1 MKVLLE
7 WLQDHLDD
15 PLPPLDEF
23 RRRITLAGVEV
34 EKISRRGLPEQ
45 DGLESLVVAGLVL
58 EANPHPNADRLQLC
72 QVDTGGP
79 EPRQIVCGAWNF
91 GAGDTVAVAAPGLR
105 MPDGRKLERAKL
117 RGSLSDGM
125 ILSERELEISDEHG
139 GILILGDG
147 WAPGE
152 PLASRVS
159 LSDVVIDF
167 EILANRSDLL
177 SVRGVARDVA
187 AVFDLRLRPLDEREP
202 EAAGERPTA
211 DLIRISIEDPA
222 LCTRFTARALTGVR
236 VGPSPL
242 WLKARLTGV
251 GIRPISNVVDVT
263 NYIAHDLG
271 QPLHAYD
278 LSRIPGRVL
287 VARRARAGEVL
298 TTLDDKRREL
308 DSETLVIAHGDG
320 PSGIAGVM
328 GGADA
333 EISDDATQVVL
344 EAAAFDRGSILRTTR
359 RLGIRTEASNRFE
372 KGVDPELAPLANR
385 AAARMLVELA
395 DARMAPEPIDVR
407 GELTEPSWIVLRPGR
422 VHAVTGVDVEVGEA
436 AAILGRL
443 GFDVERSGDELRTRP
458 PSWRALDVTR
468 EIDVVEEVAR
478 VHGLEHVP
486 ATLPAGA
493 RTGGLTT
500 AQLLRRRLHAVLL
513 GAGCNEVQTMSLA
526 PADIADR
533 LGLAGDDPR
542 RSPVLLANPLSAEH
556 AAMRTLLLP
565 SLADVAAR
573 NQALG
578 RQELAI
584 YEIAHVYLPEA
595 GEVLPREPW
604 TVGALL
610 AGRDVSFFTVKGVL
624 ESLFRALGLDLEVE
638 PGTGRDPFLHP
649 GRAARVVL
657 AGEQM
662 GWLGELHPSLVER
675 LGLSGPV
682 AAFELDA
689 TLLERQVPGP
699 AIAVGVPDT
708 PPLRQDIAVVVAD
721 EHLAGDVVA
730 AARRA
735 GGELLRDVAVFD
747 VYRDENALGP
757 ARRSLALRLTF
768 QADDRTLTDD
778 EVLPLRH
785 AVVRALEERF
795 GAVLRG

>member
-1 MKVLLE
+1 MKVSLE
-7 WLQDHLDD
+7 WLQDHLEG
-15 PLPPLDEF
+15 PLPALGEF
-23 RRRITLAGVEV
+23 RRRITLAGVEI

-45 DGLESLVVAGLVL
+45 DGLEGLVVAGLVL

-91 GAGDTVAVAAPGLR
+91 GAGDTVAVAVPGLR
-105 MPDGRKLERAKL
+105 MPDGRTLERAKL

-139 GILILGDG
+139 GILILGEG
-147 WAPGE
+147 YRPGE

-159 LSDVVIDF
+159 LSDVVFDF

-202 EAAGERPTA
+202 EAAGDRSTRE
-211 DLIRISIEDPA
+211 LVQVSVEDST
-222 LCTRFTARALTGVR
+222 LCPRFTVRALQGVR

-263 NYIAHDLG
+263 NYVAHDLG

-278 LSRIPGRVL
+278 LARVPGRTL
-287 VARRARAGEVL
+287 IARRAHAGEVL
-298 TTLDDKRREL
+298 TTLDGKRREL
-308 DSETLVIAHGDG
+308 DPETLVIAHAEG
-320 PSGIAGVM
+320 PSGIAGVL

-333 EISDDATQVVL
+333 EISDDASDVAL
-344 EAAAFDRGSILRTTR
+344 EAASFERGSILRTTR

-372 KGVDPELAPLANR
+372 KGVDPELAPIANR

-395 DARMAPEPIDVR
+395 DATLAPDPIDVR
-407 GELTEPSWIVLRPGR
+407 GAIPEPAWIVLRAGR
-422 VHAVTGVDVEVGEA
+422 VRAVTGVDVDAEEA
-436 AAILGRL
+436 AAILRRL
-443 GFDVERSGDELRTRP
+443 GFAVEPNGDDLRVRP

-478 VHGLEHVP
+478 IHGLEHVP
-486 ATLPAGA
+486 ATLPAGSRA
-493 RTGGLTT
+493 GGLNA
-500 AQLLRRRLHAVLL
+500 AQVLRRRLHEALL
-513 GAGCNEVQTMSLA
+513 GAGCSEVQTMSLA
-526 PADIADR
+526 PADLGER
-533 LGLAGDDPR
+533 LGFAEDDPR
-542 RSPVLLANPLSAEH
+542 RLPVVLANPLSSEH

-584 YEIAHVYLPEA
+584 YEIAHCYQPRPGQLLPD
-595 GEVLPREPW
+595 EPW
-604 TVGALL
+604 TVGALI
-610 AGRDVSFFTVKGVL
+610 AGVDVSFFTARGIL
-624 ESLFRALGLDLEVE
+624 ETVFRAIGLELEVE
-638 PGTGRDPFLHP
+638 PGAGRDPFLHP
-649 GRAARVVL
+649 GRAARIVVRGQQL
-657 AGEQM
+657 GY
-662 GWLGELHPSLVER
+662 LGELHPTLVER
-675 LGLSGPV
+675 FGLGGTV
-682 AAFELDA
+682 AVFELDA
-689 TLLERQVPGP
+689 TLLEQHVPG
-699 AIAVGVPDT
+699 ATIAVAVPDT
-708 PPLRQDIAVVVAD
+708 PPLRQDIALIVPD
-721 EHLAGDVVA
+721 EYLAGDVLA
-730 AARRA
+730 ATLAA
-735 GGELLRDVAVFD
+735 GGELLRDVSVFD
-747 VYRDENALGP
+747 VYRDEDALG
-757 ARRSLALRLTF
+757 AGRRSLALRLTF

-778 EVLPLRH
+778 EVAPLRGRI
-785 AVVRALEERF
+785 VDALAERF